1 MLKKSKGRI
10 IYILNFIRLK
20 RRINILEL
28 NLNARKNYIF
38 KRKRRPLIRY

>member
-1 MLKKSKGRI
+1 MLRKSKGRI

-28 NLNARKNYIF
+28 NLNARKIIYLSA
-38 KRKRRPLIRY
+38 RGDP

>member
-1 MLKKSKGRI
+1 MLKKSKGKI

-28 NLNARKNYIF
+28 NLNARKIIYLSA
-38 KRKRRPLIRY
+38 RGDP

>member
-10 IYILNFIRLK
+10 IYILDFIRLE

-28 NLNARKNYIF
+28 NFNAWKIIYLGARGD
-38 KRKRRPLIRY
+38 L